1 MKPYD
6 RTRTAAKSC
15 CSSWVLKR
23 DLPSPGPSSEDVP
36 CNVSSHL
43 MIRQGCLEWLQV
55 MRSNDLIWGTPYN
68 FVQFTSIQEIVAGW
82 LGVEV
87 GNYVHVSDSL
97 HVYQR
102 HWAYLDEMA
111 LDIGLDLP
119 RNRVDLRIEGY
130 DQWEQAFGLVA
141 DAAVKLSKGASPEE
155 AQRIVDRV
163 DDLPV
168 GYREWIALL
177 ATESLRR
184 GGHDDA
190 ALSMVDRAGVYWAKS
205 WQSWYDQQL
214 GASASLTNCRVS
226 SSARFS
232 ALGVAS

>member
-1 MKPYD
+1 
-6 RTRTAAKSC
+6 
-15 CSSWVLKR
+15 
-23 DLPSPGPSSEDVP
+23 
-36 CNVSSHL
+36 

-177 ATESLRR
+177 L
-184 GGHDDA
+184 
-190 ALSMVDRAGVYWAKS
+190 
-205 WQSWYDQQL
+205 QS
-214 GASASLTNCRVS
+214 R
-226 SSARFS
+226 
-232 ALGVAS
+232 